1 MAAGTSHRPLL
12 SGLGIGVEDAVG
24 MQPHQQL
31 SLMAFKLL
39 LESHRIVA
47 SVEDEQRSIHTS
59 AWHSLQQGAYLLS
72 GYSVSVF
79 GRMDPL
85 DVHWSHPGVAAEAD
99 LGDDLVSPA
108 GYDELTRRVS
118 GW

>member
-1 MAAGTSHRPLL
+1 MK
-12 SGLGIGVEDAVG
+12 
-24 MQPHQQL
+24 QL

-59 AWHSLQQGAYLLS
+59 VWHPLQQGAYLPS

-79 GRMDPL
+79 GRMNLL

-99 LGDDLVSPA
+99 LGDDLVSSA
-108 GYDELTRRVS
+108 GDEGLTRRVS